1 MKKTYYCCLNLEE
14 RYDNFLRQSM
24 DQLSHYLSC
33 PPVEVNYSF
42 HELSID
48 SKNEVLNTL
57 EQQDD
62 IYGFF
67 SLTLFSIRKRL
78 GQVSRLFILCSP
90 DDKIATL
97 AKKECPNALWGVSN
111 TQVSATYDLDN
122 KFIIWHE
129 ALHLL
134 GADDCYDL
142 SKGDR
147 GPNCECK
154 KCIMQYEPTK
164 YTVGEWPFLCD
175 RNIDRIRKWVLE

>member
-1 MKKTYYCCLNLEE
+1 
-14 RYDNFLRQSM
+14 M
-24 DQLSHYLSC
+24 DQLSDYLSC
-33 PPVEVNYSF
+33 PPVDVNYNFEELPAKLKNTISDVLEKQNDIISF
-42 HELSID
+42 F
-48 SKNEVLNTL
+48 
-57 EQQDD
+57 
-62 IYGFF
+62 G
-67 SLTLFSIRKRL
+67 LTLSGLRKNLRR
-78 GQVSRLFILCSP
+78 VSRLFILCP
-90 DDKIATL
+90 PHNKIATMS
-97 AKKECPNALWGVSN
+97 KKECPNAYWGFSN
-111 TQVSATYDLDN
+111 GQVSATYDLDN

-134 GADDCYDL
+134 GAEDCYDL